1 MWKSDIVT
9 AFVRARLFF
18 YAMIHDESWFIY
30 VKVDIRVRSWYS
42 RAISNFVAS
51 STFILPRTCHLFHH
65 PLRFEEDFQLL
76 LWWHSDFFREIFKL
90 KPWIAWWRSCICYI
104 SFDKLH
110 SNKSKH
116 YPFLDKRNENYVKQS
131 PRSNFYILSLNI
143 WSKVYDFLYS
153 FFKEI

>member
-1 MWKSDIVT
+1 M
-9 AFVRARLFF
+9 RARLFF

-90 KPWIAWWRSCICYI
+90 KPWITWWRSCICCI